1 MIEEYFQSM
10 KETIEQLINNT
21 DDISDELIDATRAI
35 LIANVANDKPTLES
49 IKAAL
54 KDSDDY
60 QAVVE
65 YFQNQLMLV
74 RNSITAEGLKA
85 RLRDVAI
92 EGIKIGFMTAVEEY
106 EKELKP
112 VIYFELI
119 HENAKVPTYAHET
132 DAGADIYA
140 IEDQEIPA
148 GARGVKVRTGL
159 KMAIPEGWQI
169 AIRPRSGL
177 SAKTNLRIS
186 NQIGTIDASY
196 RGEVMV
202 LFDNIGPT
210 SYTIRAGDRIAQCI
224 FEPVT
229 HFNAE
234 VVPTVASIGND
245 RGGGFGS
252 TDAN

>member
-10 KETIEQLINNT
+10 KEIIEQLINDT
-21 DDISDELIDATRAI
+21 DDINEDLVSAVRAMLIGNITG
-35 LIANVANDKPTLES
+35 DKTTLNG
-49 IKAAL
+49 IKEAL
-54 KDSDDY
+54 REAEDY
-60 QAVVE
+60 HTVVE
-65 YFQNQLMLV
+65 FFQNQLMIV
-74 RNSITAEGLKA
+74 RNSILAEGIKA
-85 RLRDVAI
+85 DLRDAAI
-92 EGIKIGFMTAVEEY
+92 EGMKIGFMMAVEEF
-106 EKELKP
+106 EKEQNP
-112 VIYFELI
+112 TIYFELI

-140 IEDQEIPA
+140 VEDQVIAA
-148 GARGVKVRTGL
+148 GARSVKVPTGL

-210 SYTIRAGDRIAQCI
+210 SYTIHAGDRIAQCI